1 VSAPDILLVS
11 LGTTRG
17 WQVADRRFLEL
28 AEAAGASAAAVTV
41 RRGLTDRLRRG
52 YPVNDAVEA
61 LAARRAVR
69 AALEQ
74 RRPRALV
81 LSTVTTSL
89 ALPRLDVPYAVRLDT
104 PAALNR
110 GGARNAPVRAAERR
124 ALRRARL
131 VLPWSAAAADALPP
145 GSAPPVVLPPPI
157 EPSRST
163 DGGPRERVAVA
174 YTPNPETKGLD
185 IVCRAWAEARLE
197 GSRLAVFG
205 IERARGAAHLAR
217 SGVPEPEGLEWRG
230 MTSGDEFRAALGR
243 ARVMLAAARW
253 EDFGQAPLE
262 ALAEG
267 ALLVTGPSDGAL
279 EALGPARALAPE
291 LVAPELSP
299 AALAACL
306 RRAFAFDEGRAA
318 EYRRAARERL
328 RPYGR
333 EALAATLR
341 ERVLPVLLG
350 AS

>member
-1 VSAPDILLVS
+1 VSGRDLLLVS

-17 WQVADRRFLEL
+17 WQVADAGFLEL
-28 AEAAGASAAAVTV
+28 AEAAGASAEAVSV

-69 AALEQ
+69 AALRE
-74 RRPRALV
+74 RRPRSLV

-89 ALPRLDVPYAVRLDT
+89 ALPELEIPYAVRLDT

-110 GGARNAPVRAAERR
+110 AGLRNAPVRAAERR

-131 VLPWSAAAADALPP
+131 LLPWSSAAAEALPP
-145 GSAPPVVLPPPI
+145 GAAPAVVLPPPV
-157 EPSRST
+157 EPSGAL
-163 DGGPRERVAVA
+163 DGATRERLAVA
-174 YTPNPETKGLD
+174 YTPNPQTKGLD
-185 IVCRAWAEARLE
+185 ILCRAWAEARLE
-197 GSRLAVFG
+197 GARLAVFG
-205 IERARGAAHLAR
+205 IDPARGAAHLAR
-217 SGVPEPEGLEWRG
+217 AGVPEPAGLEWRG
-230 MTSGDEFRAALGR
+230 MASGTEFRAALRG
-243 ARVMLAAARW
+243 AWAMVAAARW

-267 ALLVTGPSDGAL
+267 ALLVTGPSAGAL

-291 LVAPELSP
+291 LVARDLSP
-299 AALAACL
+299 GALAGCL
-306 RRAFAFDEGRAA
+306 HRAFAFDERRAD

-328 RPYGR
+328 LPYGR

-341 ERVLPVLLG
+341 QRVLPALVG
-350 AS
+350 GS